1 MKDFIMTMLL
11 VLTMGI
17 GIGILFVG
25 WLWIDTFMERLDDDI
40 FPDLFKSAE
49 KLAEIVNAI
58 LKKGR
63 DNAD

>member
-1 MKDFIMTMLL
+1 MKDFIMAMLL

-25 WLWIDTFMERLDDDI
+25 WQWIDTFMNRLDDDI

-49 KLAEIVNAI
+49 KMADKVNAI
-58 LKKGR
+58 HKKR
-63 DNAD
+63 K

>member
-11 VLTMGI
+11 VMTTGICI
-17 GIGILFVG
+17 GIVFIG

-49 KLAEIVNAI
+49 KMADTVNAI
-58 LKKGR
+58 HKNKIHKR
-63 DNAD
+63 